1 MSDETVKA
9 SEEQTQEVTE
19 AKFDG
24 AVADGSSL
32 GSVEVLGGP
41 TPQNSKPT
49 DDSNKLKTPSQT
61 SAAAPKTKPS
71 AASGQKA
78 EFSTKGDVQAGH
90 EPEVEGGENL
100 IEIDVSQDVAAL
112 TEGEELSE
120 EFKTKAATIFE
131 AAVVSRLNEELEKV
145 HEEYSKSLAE
155 EVEGVKTELAEKVDE
170 YLTYAVQGWLDNNA
184 LAVETGLKA
193 EIAESVVAGLKQVF
207 VENHIEVPEEKT
219 DIIEKMASEL
229 DSMEAKLNEQIEKN
243 VGLNSQVAGYVK
255 NGIVSEISEGLA
267 STEKEKLVSLSEG
280 VEFEDEESFRSKV
293 ETLKES
299 YFSSKPEKGSETVAE
314 DVEPVVD
321 NENLTESMSRYVDAL
336 KRFKA

>member
-41 TPQNSKPT
+41 TPQNSKP
-49 DDSNKLKTPSQT
+49 DDESNKIKTPTQT
-61 SAAAPKTKPS
+61 QASAPKTKPS
-71 AASGQKA
+71 AASSKKA
-78 EFSTKGDVQAGH
+78 ES
-90 EPEVEGGENL
+90 VEAENADGEQL

-145 HEEYSKSLAE
+145 HEEYTKSLTE
-155 EVEGVKTELAEKVDE
+155 EIQIVKTELAEKVDE
-170 YLTYAVQGWLDNNA
+170 YLTYAVQGWMDNNK
-184 LAVETGLKA
+184 LAVDTGLKA
-193 EIAESVVAGLKQVF
+193 EIAESVVDGLKKVF
-207 VENHIEVPEEKT
+207 VENHIEVPEEKA
-219 DIIEKMASEL
+219 DVLQSMASEL

-243 VGLNSQVAGYVK
+243 VSLNSTVAGFVK
-255 NGIVSEISEGLA
+255 NGIVSEVSEGLA
-267 STEKEKLVSLSEG
+267 STEKEKLASLSEG

-299 YFSSKPEKGSETVAE
+299 YFSSKPAKADVETVAE
-314 DVEPVVD
+314 DVQPVVD
-321 NENLTESMSRYVDAL
+321 SEITESMSRYVDAL